1 MRLSQLDTTLV
12 DLSTGGKEIVLDP
25 GEKMCPFQ
33 TVNWRHS
40 GAIGLGQS
48 AQGLIITSTPVQQYK
63 DNTTNRTGDVTLDA
77 HGGVTGNITIVMT
90 GQEALHWRQQALRI
104 DEAELKKNFDRDLER
119 MAPEGAEAHIDHFL
133 GLDQPDEN
141 LLALVKVTG
150 SLGTATAK
158 RLILP
163 GFFFQTHEHQPFV
176 NEEKRLEPVDMHYGS
191 RVADQ
196 ITYHLPAG
204 VTVEGAPQD
213 ANISWPAHS
222 IFVAKSKSVPGQLV
236 VADALSVGFTQAK
249 PEEYQDLR
257 GFYQKVAAAAQ
268 QQVVL
273 TNATAT
279 ATAEKGN

>member
-1 MRLSQLDTTLV
+1 
-12 DLSTGGKEIVLDP
+12 
-25 GEKMCPFQ
+25 
-33 TVNWRHS
+33 
-40 GAIGLGQS
+40 
-48 AQGLIITSTPVQQYK
+48 
-63 DNTTNRTGDVTLDA
+63 
-77 HGGVTGNITIVMT
+77 
-90 GQEALHWRQQALRI
+90 
-104 DEAELKKNFDRDLER
+104 
-119 MAPEGAEAHIDHFL
+119 
-133 GLDQPDEN
+133 
-141 LLALVKVTG
+141 
-150 SLGTATAK
+150 
-158 RLILP
+158 
-163 GFFFQTHEHQPFV
+163 
-176 NEEKRLEPVDMHYGS
+176 MHYGS